1 MTEKKELSQLA
12 RQLLNKGGAVD
23 FYTQQEFDRA
33 LAEAKAEIMAIAI
46 QTTRQA
52 IAIEREECA
61 RLVESAAEEQ
71 ATAVR
76 GVLETLATDIRQ
88 RLSGKPH

>member
-1 MTEKKELSQLA
+1 MEKKELSPLA
-12 RQLLNKGGAVD
+12 RQLLGHANVMPM
-23 FYTQQEFDRA
+23 FTQKEFDRE
-33 LAEAKAEIMAIAI
+33 LAHAKAEIMTIAI
-46 QTTRQA
+46 EATKQA

-61 RLVESAAEEQ
+61 RLVERAAEEQ
-71 ATAVR
+71 AIAVR

>member
-1 MTEKKELSQLA
+1 MEEKELSPLA
-12 RQLLNKGGAVD
+12 RQLLGHANVMPM
-23 FYTQQEFDRA
+23 FTQKEFDRA
-33 LAEAKAEIMAIAI
+33 LLEARSEIMAIAI

-61 RLVESAAEEQ
+61 RLADEAEQ
-71 ATAVR
+71 
-76 GVLETLATDIRQ
+76 LELAMAIRQ